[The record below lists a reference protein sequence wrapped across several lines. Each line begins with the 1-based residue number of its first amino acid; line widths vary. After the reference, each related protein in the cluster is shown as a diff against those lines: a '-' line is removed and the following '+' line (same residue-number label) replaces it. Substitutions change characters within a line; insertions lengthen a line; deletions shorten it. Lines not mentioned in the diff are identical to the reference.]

1 MHHSP
6 FKLHG
11 SQKTFPVL
19 CHAMLLDALQHLLK
33 VSGPDRKHPP
43 HSEWSHRR
51 RIVPSGVALRTALFK
66 LRKAALTAHLSR
78 IVQPS
83 YDRKDLVSVLQ
94 IRPLHLRFRKP
105 RRGVHSKQDEISNP
119 SFELFWCSSC
129 SCLHTCIQAPV
140 LGGLN
145 VIPAR
150 RALISLVT
158 PQCCCL
164 PSTSASE
171 RFQMHPMVAVPRLR
185 PERQASA
192 WSASRLAGCQR
203 TMQAA
208 CTVKLFGHT
217 QTVVCC

>member
-1 MHHSP
+1 MQCTPMHHSP

-11 SQKTFPVL
+11 SQKTFPVA
-19 CHAMLLDALQHLLK
+19 CNAMLLDALQHLLK

-51 RIVPSGVALRTALFK
+51 HIVPSGVALRTALFK

-119 SFELFWCSSC
+119 QLRTVLVLVLQLLAHVYSGSC
-129 SCLHTCIQAPV
+129 PWW
-140 LGGLN
+140 
-145 VIPAR
+145 P
-150 RALISLVT
+150 
-158 PQCCCL
+158 
-164 PSTSASE
+164 
-171 RFQMHPMVAVPRLR
+171 
-185 PERQASA
+185 
-192 WSASRLAGCQR
+192 
-203 TMQAA
+203 
-208 CTVKLFGHT
+208 
-217 QTVVCC
+217 